1 MKPTTRWL
9 LIALAGLALLV
20 APTLLRTY
28 WLGYTTR
35 SYVPAAQKA
44 AVIAATPAPTV
55 TPVAQNPPPAPPQNE
70 LKRGPVVVDL
80 AHGAR
85 IARNSFQP
93 LASAL
98 AARGLEVIF
107 WTPAFTAG
115 PGIDPADYPDQS
127 DALTQQLVD
136 ASALVVVSP
145 YYTYNPREVAVVEK
159 FVADGGRLILISDPD
174 VEGDLAQDANIL
186 AAPFSIVFNEDY
198 LYDTVDNDE
207 NFTHFFQGEFADR
220 AEGLAGSRIAFY
232 GGRSIGGAIIPQ
244 ARTASTTLS
253 SLRTGQTDLVSLAI
267 GGQVANNSLGRVLAM
282 SDFDVL
288 TEPYVMRHDNRKL
301 LDYVANFV
309 AGAQRSN
316 TIADFPAFL
325 GKEVALV
332 IDNTQP
338 VGALGLSKAAELQIF
353 LESTGRVF
361 KLAPNNWLDE
371 TQGEPG
377 VDLIYIAGYRAA
389 DAMTTLLS
397 DLGVTL
403 VEEVVTTTTAPA
415 APVLPPLPPVE
426 APTAP
431 PTVPAAPTPLFDLPS
446 FATPEPPPEL
456 PDPLDPVAPPAST
469 PAPDL
474 PPVEPPAG
482 PPVAPTATET
492 ADTLMRW
499 QPPATPEE
507 PAEEEAPPVATPV
520 APGADRAAAPA
531 PEAPPAA
538 TPAGE
543 PELYLV
549 RQDGIRLVADETQFF
564 IQRPYHGDMRVL
576 AVLGNSEQA
585 INAGLTRL
593 LTRNFYDCINQ
604 ENLVI
609 CPVMPG
615 GEPSLP
621 APAATP
627 AATPTGA
634 PATRPE
640 SAPGGPVS
648 AQPILLVDDDSG
660 AQEGEESEAA
670 TYLFALGGAG
680 YQVDYWS
687 TRERGFPDDATL
699 AGYAWVI
706 WSDAGYAAS
715 GISGESLRLINNF
728 INQGGH
734 LTMSS
739 RMPFYGVA
747 NQPSSTIK
755 DLVLDDDIPE
765 LVAGLPREPIQL
777 TGSLPAVPPLES
789 EPEPST
795 GARIAMRRG
804 PASGSATAPVLVVY
818 SDENFAEPQGA
829 LLMLFGMS
837 VAWLPGDVGQQLI
850 LNMADVMLAE

>member
-9 LIALAGLALLV
+9 LIALAGLALL
-20 APTLLRTY
+20 AGPALLRIY

-35 SYVPAAQKA
+35 SYVATEQKA
-44 AVIAATPAPTV
+44 AEIAATPVPTITPAAQQAPS
-55 TPVAQNPPPAPPQNE
+55 APPQNE
-70 LKRGPVVVDL
+70 LKRGPVIVDL
-80 AHGAR
+80 AHGTR
-85 IARNSFQP
+85 IARNRFQP

-107 WTPAFTAG
+107 WTPAFMVSDS
-115 PGIDPADYPDQS
+115 INPADYPDQS
-127 DALTQQLVD
+127 DVLTQQLVD

-145 YYTYNPREVAVVEK
+145 FYPYSQREVAVVEK
-159 FVADGGRLILISDPD
+159 FVADGGRLIVISDPD

-198 LYDTVDNDE
+198 LYDTVDNDT
-207 NFTHFFQGEFADR
+207 NFTHFFQGEFTDR

-232 GGRSIGGAIIPQ
+232 GGRSISGAMIPQ

-253 SLRTGQTDLVSLAI
+253 SLRTGQTDLVTVAI
-267 GGQVANNSLGRVLAM
+267 GGQVANNSVGRVLAM

-288 TEPYVMRHDNRKL
+288 TEPYVMRYENREL
-301 LDYVANFV
+301 LDFV
-309 AGAQRSN
+309 ASFLTGAQRTN

-361 KLAPNNWLDE
+361 KLAPNSWLDE
-371 TQGEPG
+371 SQGEPG
-377 VDLIYIAGYRAA
+377 VDLIYVAGYRAA
-389 DAMTTLLS
+389 DVMTTLLS
-397 DLGVTL
+397 DLGITL
-403 VEEVVTTTTAPA
+403 VEEVVTTTLPAAPVAPPLPPVDAPLPTPPLPPEDA
-415 APVLPPLPPVE
+415 APVLPDLPTPTTPLPPPE
-426 APTAP
+426 MPD
-431 PTVPAAPTPLFDLPS
+431 PL
-446 FATPEPPPEL
+446 APPEL
-456 PDPLDPVAPPAST
+456 TVTSEPDATST
-469 PAPDL
+469 PEAPGTPENTVTVD
-474 PPVEPPAG
+474 VR
-482 PPVAPTATET
+482 
-492 ADTLMRW
+492 TLW
-499 QPPATPEE
+499 LLQPPATP
-507 PAEEEAPPVATPV
+507 V
-520 APGADRAAAPA
+520 APETTTPEDESAAPDAGAA
-531 PEAPPAA
+531 PTVTPAPPPAA
-538 TPAGE
+538 GPTPAGE
-543 PELYLV
+543 PVLYLV
-549 RQDGIRLVADETQFF
+549 REDGIRLVADETQFF

-621 APAATP
+621 APSATP
-627 AATPTGA
+627 AVTSTPA
-634 PATRPE
+634 PAAQPDA
-640 SAPGGPVS
+640 APGQPVS

-660 AQEGEESEAA
+660 AEEGEESEAA
-670 TYLFALGGAG
+670 SYLFALGGAG
-680 YQVDYWS
+680 YTVDYWS
-687 TRERGFPDDATL
+687 TRERGHPDDATL
-699 AGYAWVI
+699 NSYAWVI
-706 WSDAGYAAS
+706 WSDASYAAS
-715 GISGESLRLINNF
+715 GISGESLRLINNY

-734 LTMSS
+734 LTISS

-747 NQPSSTIK
+747 NEPSSTIK
-755 DLVLDDDIPE
+755 DLVLDDDIPA
-765 LVAGLPREPIQL
+765 LVAGLPSGPIAL

-795 GARIAMRRG
+795 SARIAMRRG
-804 PASGSATAPVLVVY
+804 PTSGSPTAPVLVIY

-837 VAWLPGDVGQQLI
+837 VAWLPSDVGQQLI